1 MKKPAYFLLTISLII
16 FTGALSTV
24 QAGTVKQ
31 EKLKIYTDSFEPL
44 NYTDNGKLTGLA
56 AEVVQELVKRTK
68 TKAGIKVAAWEEGYK
83 AIMERPDTALFS
95 MAMTPERKE
104 MFQWVG
110 PIAIQ
115 DTNFYAK
122 KGTVTGIA
130 RLEDAKKAAKIVVVK
145 DYASEELLRKQG
157 FTNLETVITEDA
169 AIKKLLSGEAELFPS
184 GNITMPSLLR
194 NNGATMNEVEKVM
207 NLSTNMGYIA
217 FSRGTSPKLVALW
230 QKKLDEMKTDGTFR
244 KIYAKW
250 LPAEAP
256 PEIIQMVTEEYPP
269 VTFMKDGKVTGFV
282 TGIVREISKRQGIP
296 DNIRLTSWDE
306 AYGLALINPNVV
318 LFSCERTE
326 KREKL
331 FQWVGPVGK
340 NSSIF
345 YAKKGSGIKLDSLED
360 ARKVAAIGTVT
371 SWFNEQDLKN
381 RGFTNLV
388 SSQLPADCVKKLMNG
403 EVKLCV
409 LTDITAGDIVKS
421 AGYSMDDLEP
431 VATLSSSYF
440 YIALSLGTPK
450 ETVEKF
456 KSALNGIKSDGTFEK
471 IYLSYIP
478 GADISDL
485 LSLKE
490 SASYYPGECSDLS
503 KLPPKEK
510 ELMEFVCNAKAV
522 ALANMKKLGKEAGLA
537 ATFKEFDRQASEL
550 DCKAGKCRFQKGE
563 LYMYAYENEMKDGRI
578 VKIKCLAHG
587 ANPSMI
593 GKDFFNTGFTMK
605 AYPQYG
611 IEEQKD
617 AKFFQMV
624 SDAAYR
630 KNGYTDG
637 FVLFIWPN
645 PADGNRIWLKK
656 GYSTKLTDTIWIGS
670 GIYIEKAGQ

>member
-1 MKKPAYFLLTISLII
+1 MKKLAYFLLTISLIL
-16 FTGALSTV
+16 FTGALSAA
-24 QAGTVKQ
+24 QAGQ

-44 NYTDNGKLTGLA
+44 NYLDNGRLTGLA
-56 AEVVQELVKRTK
+56 AEVVQEIVKRTK
-68 TKAGIKVAAWEEGYK
+68 TKADIKVAAWEDGYK
-83 AIMERPDTALFS
+83 AVMERPNTALFS
-95 MAMTPERKE
+95 MAMTPERKA

-110 PIAIQ
+110 PITVQ

-122 KGTVTGIA
+122 KGANTGIA
-130 RLEDAKKAAKIVVVK
+130 RLEDAKKAPKIVVVK
-145 DYASEELLRKQG
+145 NYASEEQLRKTG

-169 AIKKLLSGEAELFPS
+169 AIKKLLRGEAELFPS

-194 NNGATMNEVEKVM
+194 NNGATMNDVEKVL

-217 FSRGTSPKLVALW
+217 FSRSTSPKLVALW

-250 LPAEAP
+250 LPAETP
-256 PEIIQMVTEEYPP
+256 PEIIQMITEEYPP

-282 TGIVREISKRQGIP
+282 TEIVREITSRQRIP

-306 AYGLALINPNVV
+306 AYNLALINPNVV
-318 LFSCERTE
+318 LFSAERTE
-326 KREKL
+326 QREKL
-331 FQWVGPVGK
+331 FKWVGPVGK

-345 YAKKGSGIKLDSLED
+345 YAKKGSGIKMNSLED
-360 ARKVAAIGTVT
+360 ARKVSAIGTVT
-371 SWFNEQDLKN
+371 NWFNEQDLKN

-388 SSQLPADCVKKLMNG
+388 SSQRPADSVKKLMNG

-421 AGYSMDDLEP
+421 AGYTMDDLEP
-431 VATLSSSYF
+431 VATLSSTYF
-440 YIALSLGTPK
+440 YIAFSLGTPK
-450 ETVEKF
+450 ETIEKF
-456 KSALNGIKSDGTFEK
+456 KSALTGIKSDGTFEK

-478 GADISDL
+478 GADMTGL
-485 LSLKE
+485 LNTKE

-503 KLPPKEK
+503 KLPAKER

-537 ATFKEFDRQASEL
+537 ATFKEFDRQASDP
-550 DCKAGKCRFQKGE
+550 DCKRGKCQFQKGE
-563 LYMYAYENEMKDGRI
+563 LYMYAYENAMKDGHV

-593 GKDFFNTGFTMK
+593 GKDFYNAGFEMR
-605 AYPQYG
+605 AYPEYG

-617 AKFFQMV
+617 AKFFRMV

-637 FVLFIWPN
+637 FVLFTWPN
-645 PADGNRIWLKK
+645 PVDGNRIWLKK

>member
-1 MKKPAYFLLTISLII
+1 MKKLAYFLLTISLIF
-16 FTGALSTV
+16 FTGALSAV
-24 QAGTVKQ
+24 QAGQ

-44 NYTDNGKLTGLA
+44 NYLDNGRLTGLA
-56 AEVVQELVKRTK
+56 AEVVQEIVKRTK
-68 TKAGIKVAAWEEGYK
+68 TKADIKVAAWEDGYK
-83 AIMERPDTALFS
+83 AVMERPNTALFS
-95 MAMTPERKE
+95 MAMTPERKA

-110 PIAIQ
+110 PITVQ

-122 KGTVTGIA
+122 KGANTGIA
-130 RLEDAKKAAKIVVVK
+130 RLEDAKKAPKIVVVK
-145 DYASEELLRKQG
+145 NYASEEQLRKAG

-184 GNITMPSLLR
+184 GNITMSSLLR
-194 NNGATMNEVEKVM
+194 NNGATMNDVEKVL

-217 FSRGTSPKLVALW
+217 FSRSTSPKLVALW

-250 LPAEAP
+250 LPAETP
-256 PEIIQMVTEEYPP
+256 PEIIQMITEEYPP

-282 TGIVREISKRQGIP
+282 TEIVREITRRQRIP

-306 AYGLALINPNVV
+306 AYNLALINPNVV
-318 LFSCERTE
+318 LFSAERTE
-326 KREKL
+326 QREKL
-331 FQWVGPVGK
+331 FKWVGPVGK

-345 YAKKGSGIKLDSLED
+345 YAKKGSGIKMNSLED
-360 ARKVAAIGTVT
+360 ARKVSAIGTVT
-371 SWFNEQDLKN
+371 SWFNEQDLKI

-388 SSQLPADCVKKLMNG
+388 SSQRPADSVKKLMNG

-421 AGYSMDDLEP
+421 AGYTMDDLEP
-431 VATLSSSYF
+431 VATLSSTYF
-440 YIALSLGTPK
+440 YIAFSLGTPK
-450 ETVEKF
+450 ETIEKF
-456 KSALNGIKSDGTFEK
+456 KSSLTGIKSDGTFEK

-478 GADISDL
+478 GADMTGL
-485 LSLKE
+485 LNTKE

-503 KLPPKEK
+503 KLPTKER
-510 ELMEFVCNAKAV
+510 ELMKFVCNAKAV
-522 ALANMKKLGKEAGLA
+522 ALANMKKLGKDAGLA
-537 ATFKEFDRQASEL
+537 ATFKEFDRQASDP
-550 DCKAGKCRFQKGE
+550 DCKSGKCGFQKGE
-563 LYMYAYENEMKDGRI
+563 LYMYAYENGMKNGHV

-593 GKDFFNTGFTMK
+593 GKDFYNAGFEMR
-605 AYPQYG
+605 AYPEYG

-617 AKFFQMV
+617 AKFFRMV

-637 FVLFIWPN
+637 FVLFTWPN
-645 PADGNRIWLKK
+645 PVDGNRIWLKK